1 MHGNQEARD
10 LIMFRILTL
19 IRKLGGLSVVRIVN
33 AGLRRLT
40 AFFHH
45 LQFALEW
52 QTGSIPNWFDH
63 NLDLYWH
70 WPRTGNSLG
79 IERGVFSLLA
89 IRPKARVLEL
99 CCGDGF
105 YTNFFFSARASNV
118 LAVDI
123 DPLVIRL
130 AQRNHARGNIEFR
143 VVDIVKNMPE
153 GIYDN
158 IVWDSALE
166 YFELDELGIL
176 MKKISQR
183 LAPNGVLSGH
193 VIIQEKFNAGQKYAF
208 KSKVDLLNLMEP
220 CFTHVKTFESV
231 HEGRRNLYFYA
242 GMSTLPFDEHWNPDK
257 QENHST

>member
-1 MHGNQEARD
+1 
-10 LIMFRILTL
+10 MFFAL
-19 IRKLGGLSVVRIVN
+19 KLLRAIGGLFLVRHLN
-33 AGLRRLT
+33 SGLRRLT

-63 NLDLYWH
+63 NIDLYYQ

-79 IERGVFSLLA
+79 IERGIFSLMA
-89 IRPKARVLEL
+89 MRPKARVLEL

-105 YTNFFFSARASNV
+105 YTWHFFSARAAKV

-123 DPLVIRL
+123 DSHVIKS
-130 AQRNHARGNIEFR
+130 AQSKYSRDNIEFR
-143 VVDIVKNMPE
+143 VIDIIKNMPD

-166 YFELDELGIL
+166 YFEAKEISAL
-176 MKKISQR
+176 MMKISQH
-183 LAPNGVLSGH
+183 LDPNGVLSGH
-193 VIIQEKFNAGQKYAF
+193 VILQEKFNAGQKFAF
-208 KSKVDLLNLMEP
+208 QSKSDLLNFMNP
-220 CFTHVKTFESV
+220 CFKHIKTFESI

-242 GMSTLPFDEHWNPDK
+242 GMNALPFDETWNP
-257 QENHST
+257 ENPDR

>member
-1 MHGNQEARD
+1 VHGNQEDRD
-10 LIMFRILTL
+10 LIMFRILKL
-19 IRKLGGLSVVRIVN
+19 IRAFGGLPVARRLN

-63 NLDLYWH
+63 NIDLYYQ
-70 WPRTGNSLG
+70 WPKTGNSLG

-89 IRPKARVLEL
+89 MRPQAHVLEL

-105 YTNFFFSARASNV
+105 YTWHFFSARAASV

-123 DPLVIRL
+123 DPSVIES
-130 AQRNHARGNIEFR
+130 AQRNYRRDNVEFR

-153 GIYDN
+153 GTYDN

-166 YFELDELGIL
+166 YFEAAEINVL
-176 MKKISQR
+176 MKQISQR
-183 LAPNGVLSGH
+183 LAPDGVLSGH
-193 VIIQEKFNAGQKYAF
+193 VIIQEKFNEGQKFAF
-208 KSKVDLLNLMEP
+208 RSKSDLLAFMEP
-220 CFTHVKTFESV
+220 CFAHVRTFESI

-242 GMSTLPFDEHWNPDK
+242 GMSALPFDNTWNPDK
-257 QENHST
+257 

>member
-1 MHGNQEARD
+1 MLAF
-10 LIMFRILTL
+10 LKL
-19 IRKLGGLSVVRIVN
+19 IRTLGGLSVVRRLN
-33 AGLRRLT
+33 AGLRKLT
-40 AFFHH
+40 AFFHR

-52 QTGSIPNWFDH
+52 QTGTIPNWFDH
-63 NLDLYWH
+63 NLDLYYQ

-89 IRPKARVLEL
+89 MRPQARVLEL

-105 YTNFFFSARASNV
+105 YTWHFFAARAASV

-123 DPLVIRL
+123 DPQVIES
-130 AQRNHARGNIEFR
+130 AQRNYSRKNIDFR
-143 VVDIVKNMPE
+143 VVDIVKQMPE

-166 YFELDELGIL
+166 YFEAEEIRSLMAGI
-176 MKKISQR
+176 SRR
-183 LAPNGVLSGH
+183 LAPTGVLSGH
-193 VIIQEKFNAGQKYAF
+193 VILQEKFNEGQKFAF
-208 KSKVDLLNLMEP
+208 QCKADLLNFMTP

-242 GMSTLPFDEHWNPDK
+242 GMGPLPFDEAWNPDK
-257 QENHST
+257 